1 MPKEHFHEAKQVYDQ
16 NHIVLFQ

>member
-16 NHIVLFQ
+16 NRIVLFQ